1 MTSRS
6 NLFGGSR
13 ANRRRHQ
20 ARNSH
25 LPGRVREAIRVDSH
39 ESYRHQN
46 SAYPRYWSARASS
59 ARQDTVKY
67 QYGSLRHRA
76 NRFFIKRI

>member
-1 MTSRS
+1 MTSLS

-20 ARNSH
+20 VRDSR
-25 LPGRVREAIRVDSH
+25 LPRRVREAIRVDSH
-39 ESYRHQN
+39 ESYRRQN

-59 ARQDTVKY
+59 ARQDTVIY

-76 NRFFIKRI
+76 NHSFIKRI